1 MLLDAPNMEIN
12 ANIVV
17 YLTFYFVFQ
26 LSSFSFSVACNDDLF
41 RSCDNTS
48 HLFAT
53 MFSDSSIAKK
63 MIMSQTK
70 ALHSISDG

>member
-26 LSSFSFSVACNDDLF
+26 LSSSSFSIACSDDLF
-41 RSCDNTS
+41 RPCDNTS
-48 HLFAT
+48 QLFAT

-63 MIMSQTK
+63 MIMSRTK
-70 ALHSISDG
+70 ASYSTSDG